1 MIGVEQSDELNNK
14 NTELKEMTTNIGKL
28 EEKFRKRR
36 KDKLTV
42 TNFLPTAA
50 GSLETNA
57 AVGSNTT
64 EENCRENKPRTV
76 LHSRRLEN
84 VARIDKCLMTS
95 SARHAFL
102 MAESS
107 LRILFLEIIDIVF
120 VV

>member
-42 TNFLPTAA
+42 TNFLPTAG

-76 LHSRRLEN
+76 LHSRRLGN